1 MAFFDIAKIKR
12 KTAKRRNNEADTDD
26 VVLTAEQQQILAAV
40 NAGRWGCQDS
50 SVRALVT
57 AITGIDC
64 TKSNEVGPYKKGTM
78 VVRAGETLLI
88 RNIDHDGDAEVYTA
102 NGSTAFGDGSSYYLN
117 PKELGDGVR
126 YATDAE
132 IDAFFG
138 AA

>member
-64 TKSNEVGPYKKGTM
+64 TESNEVGPYKKGTM

-102 NGSTAFGDGSSYYLN
+102 NGGTTVADGRCNLH
-117 PKELGDGVR
+117 PLELADGVR